1 LEVFVA
7 RQPIFDL
14 KKNVVAYELLFRSG
28 LDNFYD
34 TEQDGDNATS
44 KLITNSFLLIG
55 LDTITKRKKA
65 FINFTK
71 HHILSRAPSVIP
83 NDLISIEILEDV
95 IPDQD
100 VVTACAE
107 LKEKGY
113 EIVLDDFVFSEE
125 YKPLVEL
132 ADIIKIDFLNTLGD
146 ERRVVL
152 EQCKDRGIKFLA
164 EKVETVEDFQM
175 AVELGYEYFQGYF
188 FSKPVIISGRDIPG
202 MKFNH
207 LRMLSEINRPDV
219 EFDRLE
225 DIIKHDVSLTYKLLK
240 FINSAYF
247 RFSMKVESIKHS
259 LVLLGVKEI
268 KKWAS
273 IIALSAIGDDKPQE
287 VINLSLVRAKFCE
300 FLATDTGM
308 KNNESDYFMTGLF
321 SLIDA
326 LIDRPMEEVLS
337 ELPISDDVKNA
348 LLCQKNLY
356 NDILNLVVA
365 YEKGEWETVTE
376 YSEKTGVNEAVLPTY
391 YFTSTKWANVNF
403 S

>member
-1 LEVFVA
+1 MDVFVA

-34 TEQDGDNATS
+34 DELDGDNSTA
-44 KLITNSFLLIG
+44 KLISNSFLIIG

-65 FINFTK
+65 FINFTQK
-71 HHILSRAPSVIP
+71 HILSGAPTAIP

-95 IPDQD
+95 KPDHD
-100 VVTACAE
+100 VVAACAE

-113 EIVLDDFVFSEE
+113 EIVLDDFVYTEE
-125 YKPLVEL
+125 YKPLIEL
-132 ADIIKIDFLNTLGD
+132 ADIIKVDFLATKGD
-146 ERRVVL
+146 RRREVVQ
-152 EQCKDRGIKFLA
+152 QCIGHDVKFLA
-164 EKVETVEDFQM
+164 EKVETDEDFQM
-175 AVELGYEYFQGYF
+175 AVEFGYDYFQGYF
-188 FSKPVIISGRDIPG
+188 FSKPVIIAGRDIPG

-207 LRMLSEINRPDV
+207 LRMLSEINNPEV

-273 IIALSAIGDDKPQE
+273 IIALSAIGDDKPKE
-287 VINLSLVRAKFCE
+287 VVSLSLIRAKFCE
-300 FLATDTGM
+300 FLATDIGK

-326 LIDRPMEEVLS
+326 LIDRPMEDVLN

-348 LLCQKNLY
+348 LLGEKNSY
-356 NDILNLVVA
+356 YDIYNLVVA
-365 YEKGEWETVTE
+365 YEKGEWAIVTE
-376 YSEKTGVNEAVLPTY
+376 YSKKSGVNEAVLPTY
-391 YFTSTKWANVNF
+391 YFTATKWANVSF
-403 S
+403 